1 MKRKLTQV
9 LMVFVLLGQIIAPS
23 IHCIVQASEQLP
35 VYVVKA
41 SQKKEINKAKL
52 STVLK
57 NSTISDATYTV
68 SEPVALFTMVAD
80 KLVEDAYFPI
90 IVQKKIAALIRYN
103 SETDKFVLEKE
114 TVVKEITS
122 KYLETTSQS
131 PLVLVC
137 VSGEILGKNR
147 TGYYNFSNPEMVEEE
162 VKPLFSQVDLSAV
175 NLEDAQNIYDVP
187 KADVTDDAS
196 HEIPGPDIK
205 ASESTDK
212 VSNTDK
218 SASKDKVDKQNKVY
232 KTDDGLKDTRLK
244 AGPFVENPQQYQ
256 KIAPILP
263 RIFDTGYGPAKK
275 DYTKGL
281 ISETDYV
288 ARSNYG
294 SLNKKDLYF
303 LIKSKD
309 GQYAYSKLF
318 IMRWHWK
325 IPVSQLKIDR
335 FYFEQLGGDKG
346 NASLVDDQ
354 KNLIQFYFK
363 PEFYTYYASY
373 SSKNQNPYQGKSLN
387 DLLNWLNFWTDN
399 EISIVQMSSYEIEHD
414 VLRRNT
420 GVEYKP
426 AKVDYT
432 KEISN
437 KDYNLEDNYVSLNR
451 SDLYFLIKYKDGQYA
466 YSKILT
472 MRWHWK
478 IPVSQLKIDRFY
490 FEQLGGDKGNA
501 SLVDDQK
508 NWIQLHLKPEFY
520 TYYASYSS
528 TYKNPYQGKSL
539 NDLLNW
545 FHFWTDNE
553 ISIVQM
559 SSYEIEHDVLR
570 RNTGVEYKPAKVD
583 YTKEITNKDY
593 NLEDNYVSLNRSDL
607 YFLIKSKDGQYAY
620 SKLLTMRWHWKIPAS
635 QLKFDRFYFEQLGGD
650 KGNASLVDDQKNWI
664 QFHLKPEF
672 YTYYASYS
680 STYKNPY
687 QGKSLNDLLNWF
699 HFWTD
704 NEISIVQ
711 ESTIALF
718 TAQKNKEIKEWQFIK
733 EGRTSSKD
741 QFYRFSLNQTT
752 RLNISAYGAPYQK
765 LTVYN
770 KQKQKYFEMNYY
782 SFYGFSDI
790 LDLPAGD
797 YYIQLTNVQNKTIF
811 QMTKSLFLDQ
821 QLSVETSPEKTDVYL
836 NHQFNPQLTALYKPY
851 HQKSDNNTAI
861 NVLNQ
866 LTDVWYFSY
875 QHYEVLDNLFGNDH
889 KVRLPSLRQIT
900 VQNLGFQPLG
910 NDLRKKSM
918 QYIGRNTFYANNTMF
933 QTRFTPQQRIIGVD
947 DLAYLAIGVAAVAL
961 YSAYLVSQTPTSS
974 AISLNIPMFQEPTFG
989 SWPVEKRF
997 EFDGTLD
1004 YKVKTY
1010 GVNEDTGEIRD
1021 IDSGVDLPEEII
1033 SRAFRAEIP
1042 KVRTQAIAQAL
1053 IGAEVEIP
1061 RNYKWYTVKDLI
1073 EDETRDWQSAG
1084 GHTIAKHIS
1093 KSDDYLK
1100 NRAKTG
1106 TMAIASSYDTV
1117 LQALIAINFAKIT
1130 NIFRFTTVSTKQ
1142 VFSVNT
1148 GTIPLG
1154 KGFDKE
1160 GTCYNYMTRAAIVIL
1175 PDHSQKG
1182 FRVQTSYPTR

>member
-1 MKRKLTQV
+1 MSSYEIEHDV
-9 LMVFVLLGQIIAPS
+9 LRRNTG
-23 IHCIVQASEQLP
+23 EQ
-35 VYVVKA
+35 
-41 SQKKEINKAKL
+41 
-52 STVLK
+52 
-57 NSTISDATYTV
+57 
-68 SEPVALFTMVAD
+68 
-80 KLVEDAYFPI
+80 
-90 IVQKKIAALIRYN
+90 
-103 SETDKFVLEKE
+103 
-114 TVVKEITS
+114 
-122 KYLETTSQS
+122 
-131 PLVLVC
+131 
-137 VSGEILGKNR
+137 
-147 TGYYNFSNPEMVEEE
+147 
-162 VKPLFSQVDLSAV
+162 
-175 NLEDAQNIYDVP
+175 
-187 KADVTDDAS
+187 
-196 HEIPGPDIK
+196 
-205 ASESTDK
+205 
-212 VSNTDK
+212 
-218 SASKDKVDKQNKVY
+218 Y
-232 KTDDGLKDTRLK
+232 K
-244 AGPFVENPQQYQ
+244 
-256 KIAPILP
+256 
-263 RIFDTGYGPAKK
+263 PAKV
-275 DYTKGL
+275 DYTKSL
-281 ISETDYV
+281 ISGTDYPLRTQD
-288 ARSNYG
+288 AYLSKNN
-294 SLNKKDLYF
+294 SYF

-309 GQYAYSKLF
+309 GKYAYSKG
-318 IMRWHWK
+318 ISMRYHWRV
-325 IPVSQLKIDR
+325 PRGQLKIDR

-354 KNLIQFYFK
+354 KNWVQFHFK

-373 SSKNQNPYQGKSLN
+373 RSKDINPYQGKSLN

-420 GVEYKP
+420 GEQYKP

-432 KEISN
+432 KSLISGT
-437 KDYNLEDNYVSLNR
+437 DYTLRTQDAYLSKNNS
-451 SDLYFLIKYKDGQYA
+451 YFLIKSKDGKYA
-466 YSKILT
+466 YSKGIS
-472 MRWHWK
+472 MRYHWRV
-478 IPVSQLKIDRFY
+478 PRGQLKIDRFY

-508 NWIQLHLKPEFY
+508 NWVQFHFKPEFY
-520 TYYASYSS
+520 TYYASYRS
-528 TYKNPYQGKSL
+528 TDKNPFQGKSL

-545 FHFWTDNE
+545 
-553 ISIVQM
+553 
-559 SSYEIEHDVLR
+559 
-570 RNTGVEYKPAKVD
+570 
-583 YTKEITNKDY
+583 
-593 NLEDNYVSLNRSDL
+593 LN
-607 YFLIKSKDGQYAY
+607 
-620 SKLLTMRWHWKIPAS
+620 
-635 QLKFDRFYFEQLGGD
+635 
-650 KGNASLVDDQKNWI
+650 
-664 QFHLKPEF
+664 
-672 YTYYASYS
+672 
-680 STYKNPY
+680 
-687 QGKSLNDLLNWF
+687 
-699 HFWTD
+699 FWTD

-711 ESTIALF
+711 ESTIDLF
-718 TAQKNKEIKEWQFIK
+718 TAQKNKEIKEWQFFK

-752 RLNISAYGAPYQK
+752 RLNIIAYGAPYQK

-782 SFYGFSDI
+782 SFYGFSYI
-790 LDLPAGD
+790 LDLPSGD

-851 HQKSDNNTAI
+851 HQKSGNNTAI

-918 QYIGRNTFYANNTMF
+918 QYIGRNTFYANNTIF

-947 DLAYLAIGVAAVAL
+947 DFAYLAIGVAAVAL

-989 SWPVEKRF
+989 SWPVEKTF
-997 EFDGTLD
+997 EYDGTLD
-1004 YKVKTY
+1004 YKGNTY
-1010 GVNEDTGEIRD
+1010 GINEKTGEIKD

-1042 KVRTQAIAQAL
+1042 KVKTQAIAQAL

-1061 RNYKWYTVKDLI
+1061 RNYQWYTVKDLI
-1073 EDETRDWQSAG
+1073 EDETRDWQSSG

>member
-1 MKRKLTQV
+1 MRCMKRKLIQV

-41 SQKKEINKAKL
+41 SQKKEIDKAQLRK
-52 STVLK
+52 VLK

-103 SETDKFVLEKE
+103 SETDKYVLEKE

-137 VSGEILGKNR
+137 VSGDILGKNR

-187 KADVTDDAS
+187 KAGVTDDAS
-196 HEIPGPDIK
+196 HDMPDSDIK

-212 VSNTDK
+212 VGDTDK
-218 SASKDKVDKQNKVY
+218 STSTDKVDKQNKVY

-256 KIAPILP
+256 KIAPIVP

-373 SSKNQNPYQGKSLN
+373 SS
-387 DLLNWLNFWTDN
+387 
-399 EISIVQMSSYEIEHD
+399 
-414 VLRRNT
+414 
-420 GVEYKP
+420 
-426 AKVDYT
+426 
-432 KEISN
+432 
-437 KDYNLEDNYVSLNR
+437 
-451 SDLYFLIKYKDGQYA
+451 
-466 YSKILT
+466 
-472 MRWHWK
+472 
-478 IPVSQLKIDRFY
+478 
-490 FEQLGGDKGNA
+490 
-501 SLVDDQK
+501 
-508 NWIQLHLKPEFY
+508 
-520 TYYASYSS
+520 
-528 TYKNPYQGKSL
+528 
-539 NDLLNW
+539 
-545 FHFWTDNE
+545 
-553 ISIVQM
+553 
-559 SSYEIEHDVLR
+559 
-570 RNTGVEYKPAKVD
+570 
-583 YTKEITNKDY
+583 
-593 NLEDNYVSLNRSDL
+593 
-607 YFLIKSKDGQYAY
+607 
-620 SKLLTMRWHWKIPAS
+620 
-635 QLKFDRFYFEQLGGD
+635 
-650 KGNASLVDDQKNWI
+650 
-664 QFHLKPEF
+664 
-672 YTYYASYS
+672 
-680 STYKNPY
+680 TYKNPY

-718 TAQKNKEIKEWQFIK
+718 TAQKNKEIKEWQFFK

-851 HQKSDNNTAI
+851 HQKSGNNTAI

>member
-451 SDLYFLIKYKDGQYA
+451 SDLYFLIK
-466 YSKILT
+466 
-472 MRWHWK
+472 
-478 IPVSQLKIDRFY
+478 
-490 FEQLGGDKGNA
+490 
-501 SLVDDQK
+501 
-508 NWIQLHLKPEFY
+508 
-520 TYYASYSS
+520 
-528 TYKNPYQGKSL
+528 
-539 NDLLNW
+539 
-545 FHFWTDNE
+545 
-553 ISIVQM
+553 
-559 SSYEIEHDVLR
+559 
-570 RNTGVEYKPAKVD
+570 
-583 YTKEITNKDY
+583 
-593 NLEDNYVSLNRSDL
+593 
-607 YFLIKSKDGQYAY
+607 SKDGQYAY

-718 TAQKNKEIKEWQFIK
+718 TAQKNKEIKEWQFFK

-851 HQKSDNNTAI
+851 HQKSGNNTAI

-997 EFDGTLD
+997 DFDGTLD

-1117 LQALIAINFAKIT
+1117 LQALIAINLAKIT

-1142 VFSVNT
+1142 YTINTITADTQENLVQALARQDYQFRQKEAGQRTEQMTAKLLKVIEVNKPDQFVF
-1148 GTIPLG
+1148 LG
-1154 KGFDKE
+1154 LKE
-1160 GTCYNYMTRAAIVIL
+1160 HICPVTDPEKRFEG
-1175 PDHSQKG
+1175 
-1182 FRVQTSYPTR
+1182 

>member
-1 MKRKLTQV
+1 MKRKLIQV

-41 SQKKEINKAKL
+41 SQKKAIDKAQL
-52 STVLK
+52 SKVLK

-68 SEPVALFTMVAD
+68 SEPMALFTMVAG
-80 KLVEDAYFPI
+80 KLVEDVYLPI

-103 SETDKFVLEKE
+103 SETDKYVLEKE

-137 VSGEILGKNR
+137 VSGEILGQNR

-162 VKPLFSQVDLSAV
+162 AKTLFSQVDLSTV
-175 NLEDAQNIYDVP
+175 DLENTQNIYDVP
-187 KADVTDDAS
+187 KADETDDAS
-196 HEIPGPDIK
+196 HDMPDSDIK

-212 VSNTDK
+212 VGDTDK
-218 SASKDKVDKQNKVY
+218 STSTDKVDKPNKVD
-232 KTDDGLKDTRLK
+232 KTDNILKDTGLK
-244 AGPFVENPQQYQ
+244 ATSLEEKAQ
-256 KIAPILP
+256 KEQKVAPIVP
-263 RIFDTGYGPAKK
+263 RTFDTGYGPENK

-281 ISETDYV
+281 ISDIDY
-288 ARSNYG
+288 SSSHNYG
-294 SLNKKDLYF
+294 SLNQNNLYF

-309 GQYAYSKLF
+309 GQYAYSKLLT
-318 IMRWHWK
+318 MRWHWRVP
-325 IPVSQLKIDR
+325 ISQLKIDR

-354 KNLIQFYFK
+354 KNWVQFHFK

-373 SSKNQNPYQGKSLN
+373 RSKDINPYQGKSLN

-420 GVEYKP
+420 GEQYKP

-432 KEISN
+432 KSLISGT
-437 KDYNLEDNYVSLNR
+437 DYTLRTQDAYLSKNNS
-451 SDLYFLIKYKDGQYA
+451 YFLIKSKDGKYA
-466 YSKILT
+466 YSKGIS
-472 MRWHWK
+472 MRYHWRV
-478 IPVSQLKIDRFY
+478 PRGQLKIDRFY

-501 SLVDDQK
+501 SLVDDDQK
-508 NWIQLHLKPEFY
+508 TIQFHFKPEFY
-520 TYYASYSS
+520 TYYASYRS
-528 TYKNPYQGKSL
+528 TDKNPFQGKSL

-545 FHFWTDNE
+545 
-553 ISIVQM
+553 
-559 SSYEIEHDVLR
+559 
-570 RNTGVEYKPAKVD
+570 
-583 YTKEITNKDY
+583 
-593 NLEDNYVSLNRSDL
+593 LN
-607 YFLIKSKDGQYAY
+607 
-620 SKLLTMRWHWKIPAS
+620 
-635 QLKFDRFYFEQLGGD
+635 
-650 KGNASLVDDQKNWI
+650 
-664 QFHLKPEF
+664 
-672 YTYYASYS
+672 
-680 STYKNPY
+680 
-687 QGKSLNDLLNWF
+687 
-699 HFWTD
+699 FWTD

-711 ESTIALF
+711 ESTIDLF
-718 TAQKNKEIKEWQFIK
+718 TAQKNKEIKEWQFFK

-790 LDLPAGD
+790 LDLPSGD

-851 HQKSDNNTAI
+851 HQKSGNNTAI

-918 QYIGRNTFYANNTMF
+918 QYIGRNTFYANNTIF

-947 DLAYLAIGVAAVAL
+947 DFAYLAIGVAAVAL

-989 SWPVEKRF
+989 SWPVEKTF
-997 EFDGTLD
+997 EYDGTLD
-1004 YKVKTY
+1004 YKGNTY
-1010 GVNEDTGEIRD
+1010 GINEKTGEIKD

-1042 KVRTQAIAQAL
+1042 KVKTQAIAQAL

-1061 RNYKWYTVKDLI
+1061 RNYQWYTVKDLI
-1073 EDETRDWQSAG
+1073 EDETRDWQSSG

-1117 LQALIAINFAKIT
+1117 LQALIAINLAKIS
-1130 NIFRFTTVSTKQ
+1130 NLSRFTIVSTKQ

-1160 GTCYNYMTRAAIVIL
+1160 GFCHGFLTAAKVVIF
-1175 PDHSQKG
+1175 PDNSQKRY
-1182 FRVQTSYPTR
+1182 RVLTSYPTR

>member
-1 MKRKLTQV
+1 MKRKLIQV

-41 SQKKEINKAKL
+41 SQKKAIDKAQL
-52 STVLK
+52 SKVLK

-68 SEPVALFTMVAD
+68 SEPMALFTMVAG
-80 KLVEDAYFPI
+80 KLVEDVYLPI

-103 SETDKFVLEKE
+103 SETDKYVLEKE

-137 VSGEILGKNR
+137 VSGEILGQNR

-162 VKPLFSQVDLSAV
+162 AKTLFSQVDLSTV
-175 NLEDAQNIYDVP
+175 DLENTQNIYDVP
-187 KADVTDDAS
+187 KADETDDAS
-196 HEIPGPDIK
+196 HDMPDSDIK

-212 VSNTDK
+212 VGDTDK
-218 SASKDKVDKQNKVY
+218 STSTDKVDKPNKVD
-232 KTDDGLKDTRLK
+232 KTDNILKDTGLK
-244 AGPFVENPQQYQ
+244 ATSLEEKAQ
-256 KIAPILP
+256 KEQKVAPIVP
-263 RIFDTGYGPAKK
+263 RTFDTGYGPENK

-281 ISETDYV
+281 ISDIDY
-288 ARSNYG
+288 SSSHNYG
-294 SLNKKDLYF
+294 SLNQNNLYF

-309 GQYAYSKLF
+309 GQYAYSKL
-318 IMRWHWK
+318 
-325 IPVSQLKIDR
+325 
-335 FYFEQLGGDKG
+335 
-346 NASLVDDQ
+346 
-354 KNLIQFYFK
+354 
-363 PEFYTYYASY
+363 
-373 SSKNQNPYQGKSLN
+373 
-387 DLLNWLNFWTDN
+387 
-399 EISIVQMSSYEIEHD
+399 
-414 VLRRNT
+414 
-420 GVEYKP
+420 
-426 AKVDYT
+426 
-432 KEISN
+432 
-437 KDYNLEDNYVSLNR
+437 
-451 SDLYFLIKYKDGQYA
+451 
-466 YSKILT
+466 LT
-472 MRWHWK
+472 MRWHWRVP
-478 IPVSQLKIDRFY
+478 ISQLKIDRFY

-508 NWIQLHLKPEFY
+508 NWVQFHFKPEFY
-520 TYYASYSS
+520 TYYASYRS
-528 TYKNPYQGKSL
+528 KDINPYQGKSL

-545 FHFWTDNE
+545 
-553 ISIVQM
+553 
-559 SSYEIEHDVLR
+559 
-570 RNTGVEYKPAKVD
+570 
-583 YTKEITNKDY
+583 
-593 NLEDNYVSLNRSDL
+593 LN
-607 YFLIKSKDGQYAY
+607 
-620 SKLLTMRWHWKIPAS
+620 
-635 QLKFDRFYFEQLGGD
+635 
-650 KGNASLVDDQKNWI
+650 
-664 QFHLKPEF
+664 
-672 YTYYASYS
+672 
-680 STYKNPY
+680 
-687 QGKSLNDLLNWF
+687 
-699 HFWTD
+699 FWTD

-711 ESTIALF
+711 ESTIDLF
-718 TAQKNKEIKEWQFIK
+718 TAQKNKEIKEWQFFK

-752 RLNISAYGAPYQK
+752 RLNIIAYGAPYQK

-782 SFYGFSDI
+782 SFYGCSEI

-851 HQKSDNNTAI
+851 HQKSGNNTAI

-918 QYIGRNTFYANNTMF
+918 QYIGRNTFYANNTIF

-947 DLAYLAIGVAAVAL
+947 DFAYLAIGVAAVAL

-989 SWPVEKRF
+989 SWPVEKTF
-997 EFDGTLD
+997 EYDGTLD
-1004 YKVKTY
+1004 YKGNTY
-1010 GVNEDTGEIRD
+1010 GINEKTGEIKD

-1042 KVRTQAIAQAL
+1042 KVKTQAIAQAL

-1061 RNYKWYTVKDLI
+1061 RNYQWYTVKDLI
-1073 EDETRDWQSAG
+1073 EDETRDWQSSG